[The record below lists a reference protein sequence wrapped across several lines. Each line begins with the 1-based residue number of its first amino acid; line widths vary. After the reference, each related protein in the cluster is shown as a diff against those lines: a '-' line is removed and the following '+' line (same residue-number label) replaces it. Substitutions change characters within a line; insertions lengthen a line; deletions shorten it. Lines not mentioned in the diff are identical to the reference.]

1 MKPGTAQ
8 RADTEAACVARR
20 IQGYLKKGI
29 DMNNSTRL
37 PAIALAAGM
46 ALSMVFAPPA
56 RAADCANPQGTG
68 MARACAKA
76 ADGTNELRRFVER
89 TQSIYHLSVY
99 DFRVPDAYASASRET
114 RGDEYAKVAAAA
126 EE

>member
-1 MKPGTAQ
+1 
-8 RADTEAACVARR
+8 
-20 IQGYLKKGI
+20 
-29 DMNNSTRL
+29 MNNSTRL

-76 ADGTNELRRFVER
+76 DDGTN
-89 TQSIYHLSVY
+89 
-99 DFRVPDAYASASRET
+99 DET
-114 RGDEYAKVAAAA
+114 RDDQHGEGEGDLRHDQHGADPVAADR
-126 EE
+126 